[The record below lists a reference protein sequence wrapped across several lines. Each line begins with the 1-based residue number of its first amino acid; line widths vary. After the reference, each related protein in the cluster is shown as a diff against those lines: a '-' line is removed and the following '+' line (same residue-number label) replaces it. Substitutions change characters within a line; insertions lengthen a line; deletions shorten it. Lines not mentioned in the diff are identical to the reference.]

1 MSYLDIMLD
10 AVGTGLYIV
19 SFFPPLRTGLAL
31 ASFAAVTLFVAAV
44 VDGSTIAAVIQGFFA
59 ATFAWLWWRNGGG
72 HGMKKAAKSLGAKSK
87 ARVDA
92 LVKKIEPSPI
102 PAPGG
107 AR

>member
-1 MSYLDIMLD
+1 VSYLDIFLD
-10 AVGTGLYIV
+10 ALGTGLYIV
-19 SFFPPLRTGLAL
+19 SFFPSLRTGLAL
-31 ASFAAVTLFVAAV
+31 AVFAAVMMFVAAV

-59 ATFAWLWWRNGGG
+59 AAFAWLWWRNGGG
-72 HGMKKAAKSLGAKSK
+72 RGMKKATKSLGAKSK

-92 LVKKIEPSPI
+92 LAERIEPSPI